1 VDLLEL
7 LSDLGGVARRRTLL
21 TVVDRAELERAVEAG
36 TVLRDRRGL
45 YVLPDVDL
53 SVRAAAHLGGTL
65 GLTSAA
71 LRHGWAVAVVPPLP
85 HVVVSRGRRLPVDA
99 HDVAVVHRAELAP
112 WQVRDGVIVEELA
125 LEQCLRRLPY
135 SEALAV
141 ADSALREGYGRQRL
155 EAMADRVRGPGSRQ
169 VRLVCERADGRAA
182 NPFEST
188 VRATS
193 HSVPGLRLV
202 PQQWVTDGAW
212 RVRPDLV
219 DDRLRIVVEADSFEF
234 HGKRSALA
242 SDTRRYNMLV
252 VAGWM
257 VLRFCY
263 EDVMY
268 RPGWVRDVLTDATAL
283 AELLRNQAP
292 ARGRSA

>member
-1 VDLLEL
+1 VDIVDLLG
-7 LSDLGGVARRRTLL
+7 DLGGVARRRSLL
-21 TVVDRAELERAVEAG
+21 TVVGRAELERAVDAG
-36 TVLRDRRGL
+36 RVLRDRRGL

-53 SVRAAAHLGGTL
+53 GVRAAAHLGGAL

-71 LRHGWAVAVVPPLP
+71 LRHGWAVAVVPALP

-99 HDVAVVHRAELAP
+99 HDVAVVHRAELTSS
-112 WQVRDGVIVEELA
+112 QVRDGVIVEEVA
-125 LEQCLRRLPY
+125 LEQCLRWLPY

-141 ADSALREGYGRQRL
+141 ADSALREGFGRRRL
-155 EAMADRVRGPGSRQ
+155 DALAEQVRGPGSRQ
-169 VRLVCERADGRAA
+169 VRLVCGRADGRAA

-188 VRATS
+188 LRAIS
-193 HSVPGLRLV
+193 HSVPGLRLT

-212 RVRPDLV
+212 GVRPDLV
-219 DDRLRIVVEADSFEF
+219 DDYLRIVVEADSFEF
-234 HGKRSALA
+234 HGKRSALV

-263 EDVMY
+263 EDVMH
-268 RPGWVRDVLTDATAL
+268 RPGWVQGVLTDATAL
-283 AELLRNQAP
+283 AELLRKQVP
-292 ARGRSA
+292 ARGSSA